1 MNVDGADLMSSLGP
15 LLQGG
20 GLLAFAYVVYR
31 QGEKWGERITKA
43 LDRLGDADDRH
54 QTTLEH
60 VKAQL
65 TADAKWE
72 RLLTPPHGV
81 KVP

>member
-1 MNVDGADLMSSLGP
+1 VNVDADSMSQIGA

-20 GLLAFAYVVYR
+20 GLMAFCFIVWK
-31 QGEKWGERITKA
+31 QGEKWGDRIVQA
-43 LDRLGDADDRH
+43 LERLGDASDRH
-54 QTTLEH
+54 QATLEH

-65 TADAKWE
+65 TSDAKWE